1 MLICGDSENSYSF
14 ELFTMIGLFCTCAHP
29 PDGVK
34 GQYGMQAVKTV
45 NDMIKR
51 EVKQKENR

>member
-14 ELFTMIGLFCTCAHP
+14 ELITIIGLFCTCAHP

-45 NDMIKR
+45 NDMIKC
-51 EVKQKENR
+51 EVKQKGK